1 MKLPDAPSKILI
13 VDDEPLNIEV
23 LSETLEDMG
32 DISFAT
38 DGETAL
44 KLAVEIR
51 PDSLFWM

>member
-23 LSETLEDMG
+23 ISETLEDMG

-38 DGETAL
+38 DG
-44 KLAVEIR
+44 
-51 PDSLFWM
+51 